1 MESCLLEA
9 LNTKIRFF
17 GDSWYWSWVSDDIIK
32 SSTLKQYDRRFPIL
46 EWALDKSGIG
56 AITYNAPGACFRA
69 TTNTIVNSTDNLE
82 DIVYNVVFVSSPY
95 RNDDIKKC
103 DITNYDNFM
112 QDWDSTIVTCLI
124 QIQKWAIENNQQVLL
139 IGGHTNL
146 PKKLF
151 ASLEDCRNLH
161 LLSEC
166 IVSELTGLKNIGKF
180 RCCDFNHHIDATYDK
195 RLIDDIHADSI
206 QMQSSSI
213 STIFWPDECHLNP
226 TAMLLVADKILYNI
240 EQLEGERK

>member
-1 MESCLLEA
+1 
-9 LNTKIRFF
+9 
-17 GDSWYWSWVSDDIIK
+17 
-32 SSTLKQYDRRFPIL
+32 
-46 EWALDKSGIG
+46 
-56 AITYNAPGACFRA
+56 
-69 TTNTIVNSTDNLE
+69 
-82 DIVYNVVFVSSPY
+82 
-95 RNDDIKKC
+95 
-103 DITNYDNFM
+103 M